1 MPTSEDYKQMANRS
15 AQLAIACSAPS
26 VAQALLALG
35 LEYMALAARLGQAAE
50 MQQDPAGWARHNRL
64 GMPRSRIEIYWK
76 KSETAPEGVIA
87 QVRVTD
93 GCGSDYLLPYPCKLT
108 KDGWVNAASGKLL
121 AVRPTYWKLYVQT
134 LSRKKPRERSPQ
146 LNPRQAERD

>member
-1 MPTSEDYKQMANRS
+1 
-15 AQLAIACSAPS
+15 
-26 VAQALLALG
+26 
-35 LEYMALAARLGQAAE
+35 
-50 MQQDPAGWARHNRL
+50 
-64 GMPRSRIEIYWK
+64 MPRSRIEIYWK

-108 KDGWVNAASGKLL
+108 KDGWVNAATDKPL
-121 AVRPTYWKLYVQT
+121 AYVET

-146 LNPRQAERD
+146 LNPPQAERD